1 VEAVVNIALTHNLKT
16 RAADDAEFD
25 TPETIALL
33 AGTLRELGHSVRPV
47 EVTRP
52 IEAIAAELRRLA
64 PELVFNIAEGE
75 RGVFREAIVPAVC
88 DQLGLPHTGSPA
100 SVVALCLDKALAKR
114 VVAAAGVPVAPGR
127 FVREPDDDFAPPVI
141 LKPNFEGSSKGI
153 TQASVISEGPV
164 APALAAALRAHP
176 AGILVERYVDGWDA
190 AVGFVAGEVLEPVRY
205 AYEPTGRHRIY
216 DATLKRD
223 DRAVPLADVPSAI
236 ATRLREA
243 AATAFAALGV
253 RGYAR
258 ADFRVTPGGAIV
270 FLEVNALPSLAP
282 VNNELYR
289 RRSPRDVIAAIVAA
303 RVTIAA

>member
-1 VEAVVNIALTHNLKT
+1 MNVALTHNL
-16 RAADDAEFD
+16 RRHEADDAEFD
-25 TPETIALL
+25 TPETIELL
-33 AGTLRELGHSVRPV
+33 VRTLRELGHDVRPV

-75 RGVFREAIVPAVC
+75 RGAFREAVVPALC
-88 DQLGLPHTGSPA
+88 DQLGLAHTGSPA

-114 VVAAAGVPVAPGR
+114 VVAAAGVAVAPGR
-127 FVREPDDDFAPPVI
+127 FVRAPDDDFDPPVI

-153 TQASVISEGPV
+153 TQASVITEGPV

-176 AGILVERYVDGWDA
+176 AGILVERYLDGWDA
-190 AVGFVAGEVLEPVRY
+190 AVGFLACEVLEPVRY
-205 AYEPTGRHRIY
+205 AYVPTGPHRIY
-216 DATLKRD
+216 DAVLKRD
-223 DRAVPLADVPSAI
+223 DRAAPLGDVPPTI
-236 ATRLREA
+236 ATRLRTA

-253 RGYAR
+253 TGFAR
-258 ADFRVTPGGAIV
+258 ADFRVTPGDEIV

-303 RVTIAA
+303 RVTLAA